1 MPERDDYVSLLC
13 RSGYTFHQA
22 ASLPEEYMEDAARRG
37 QDVLGVADRDGVYGA
52 VRAHVTGREFGVR
65 PLVGAEITCTD
76 GPPLHLLAMDLQ
88 GYGDLCELISRGRG
102 RADKGESRVQ
112 LEDVLPRASR
122 LILVHRH
129 LEREPE
135 AGALREAF
143 GDRFYAGL
151 SRYVVAADA
160 SRIADV
166 LEQARRLDL
175 LPVVAH
181 PVRFHH
187 PARKPLADVMA
198 AIRAGT
204 TLEEA
209 GHRLP
214 PNRWL
219 RTLDPDER
227 RHLYGDWPEALR
239 RTREVAERCTFSL
252 DEIRYHYPAEGVPEG
267 YEPDSWLR
275 HLVREGTR
283 RRYPGRVPVDVK
295 RQLRYELNLIAELSY
310 ANYFITMH
318 DIVARARAQGI
329 LCQGRGSA
337 ANSAVCYVLE
347 ITSIDP
353 VRSRLLFERFIS
365 EERGEP
371 PDIDVDFEHE
381 RREEVIQDI
390 YGRYGRDRAAMV
402 ANFIRYRRRM
412 AVKDVGKT
420 LGFSLEQVDRIS
432 GVMHQLRREDA
443 STDEVFHTAGLDPT
457 HRRVRLLGE
466 LMRQIIGFPRHLS
479 IHVGGFVISDI
490 PVHRMV
496 PIEPARMEG
505 RTVIQ
510 WDKEDVKDAGLL
522 KIDVLSL
529 GMLTA
534 IRKSFDLLREHR
546 RVDLTLA
553 SIPADDRSTFK
564 MIQKA
569 DTVGVFQIE
578 SRAQM
583 SMLGRLKPAC
593 YYDLVVQ
600 VAIVRPGPIQ
610 GGMVHPYLRRRR
622 GLEPVIYPLPELEAV
637 LERTYGVPLFQE
649 QVMKLAMVAG
659 DFTAGEADRLRRA
672 MGPWRA
678 SKGLNPI
685 LERLMERMEA
695 KGISRT
701 YARQIADQIRGFGE
715 YGFPESHAASFAL
728 LAYASSY
735 LKCHYPEVF
744 AAALVNSQP
753 MGFYRPHTILHDAA
767 RHGVEVRTLD
777 VNRSRWDCTL
787 EPPVLGGEGP
797 QALRI
802 GLRLVK
808 GLQAELAGRL
818 LAERDAGG
826 PFRDMDELVARTGCP
841 AHVLFKLAVA
851 GAVDELIPGEGLE
864 VRQRRVRAIWSAHR
878 FYGDEG
884 GILARTPVETRLPE
898 FPGMDRA
905 DRLVTEHHHAGT
917 SVDTHPLDLIRPWL
931 REHRYLDSVTVKRTP
946 SGRRLRTAGLVIVRQ
961 RPPTAAG
968 MLFVTLEDEK
978 GFVDLVVPPSVR
990 KRFRTPLL
998 THPVL
1003 AAEGV
1008 LERDGNSA
1016 ALKVTAVH
1024 PLYLADQ
1031 PIRNVSRDFR

>member
-1 MPERDDYVSLLC
+1 MPVRDDFVPLLC

-22 ASLPEEYMEDAARRG
+22 ASLPEEYMEDAACRG
-37 QDVLGVADRDGVYGA
+37 TDTLGIADRDGVYGA
-52 VRAHVTGREFGVR
+52 VRAYTAGREFGVR
-65 PLVGAEITCTD
+65 PLVGAELTRTD

-88 GYGDLCELISRGRG
+88 GYGDLCELITSG
-102 RADKGESRVQ
+102 RASAEKGESQVT
-112 LEDVLPRASR
+112 LADILPRAAR
-122 LILVHRH
+122 LVLVHCH
-129 LEREPE
+129 LENEPA

-151 SRYVVAADA
+151 SRYVVAGDA
-160 SRIADV
+160 PRIAAV
-166 LEQARRLDL
+166 LERARRFDV

-198 AIRAGT
+198 AIRAET
-204 TLEEA
+204 TLEDA
-209 GHRLP
+209 GPRLP

-219 RTLDPDER
+219 RILDPDER
-227 RHLYGDWPEALR
+227 EHLYGEWPDALR
-239 RTREVAERCTFSL
+239 RTRAVAERCTFSL
-252 DEIRYHYPAEGVPEG
+252 DELRYCYPSEGVPDG
-267 YEPDSWLR
+267 YDPDSWLR
-275 HLVREGTR
+275 HRVREGART
-283 RRYPGRVPVDVK
+283 RYPGRVPDDVE
-295 RQLRYELNLIAELSY
+295 RQLRHELDLIEELRY
-310 ANYFITMH
+310 ANYFITMY

-337 ANSAVCYVLE
+337 ANSAVCYVLG
-347 ITSIDP
+347 ITAIDP

-365 EERGEP
+365 RERREP

-390 YGRYGRDRAAMV
+390 YARYGRDRAAMV

-412 AVKDVGKT
+412 AIRDIGKT
-420 LGFSLEQVDRIS
+420 LGFKKEQVDRVG
-432 GVMHQLRREDA
+432 GVMKQYRREEA
-443 STDEVFHTAGLDPT
+443 SMDEIFQAAGLDPT

-466 LMRQIIGFPRHLS
+466 LVHQIIGFPRHLS

-496 PIEPARMEG
+496 PVEPARMNG

-529 GMLTA
+529 GMLTV

-546 RVDLTLA
+546 GLDLSLA
-553 SIPADDRSTFK
+553 TIPPDDSPTFR

-593 YYDLVVQ
+593 YYDLVVE

-622 GLEPVIYPLPELEAV
+622 GQEPVTYPLPELEPV

-659 DFTAGEADRLRRA
+659 DFTAGEADQLRRA
-672 MGPWRA
+672 MKPWQA
-678 SKGLNPI
+678 SQGLNPI
-685 LERLMERMEA
+685 LEDLRNRMEA
-695 KGISRT
+695 KGIPRS

-735 LKCHYPEVF
+735 LKCHHPGVF

-767 RHGVEVRTLD
+767 RHGVEVRPLD
-777 VNRSRWDCTL
+777 VNHSRWDCTL
-787 EPPVLGGEGP
+787 EAPVSGDGEP
-797 QALRI
+797 WPLRM

-808 GLQAELAGRL
+808 GLRADLVEALVTTR
-818 LAERDAGG
+818 EAGG
-826 PFRDMDELVARTGCP
+826 GYRDMEDLVARTGCP
-841 AHVLFKLAVA
+841 SHALLKLAVT
-851 GAVDELIPGEGLE
+851 GALDALIPGEE
-864 VRQRRVRAIWSAHR
+864 FDTRHRRVRAIWSAHR
-878 FYGDEG
+878 FFGDER
-884 GILARTPVETRLPE
+884 GILARTPAETRLPD
-898 FPGMDRA
+898 FPGMGHA
-905 DRLVTEHHHAGT
+905 DRLVTEHLHAGT
-917 SVDTHPLDLIRPWL
+917 SVDTHPIQLIRAWL
-931 REHRYLDSVTVKRTP
+931 KEHRYLDSVTVKRTS
-946 SGRRLRTAGLVIVRQ
+946 SGRRVRTAGLVIVRQ
-961 RPPTAAG
+961 RPPTANG
-968 MLFVTLEDEK
+968 MMFVTLEDEE
-978 GFVDLVVPPSVR
+978 GFVDLVIPSSVR
-990 KRFRTPLL
+990 KRFRTALVS
-998 THPVL
+998 HPIL
-1003 AAEGV
+1003 AAEGI

-1016 ALKVTAVH
+1016 ALKVSAVH

-1031 PIRNVSRDFR
+1031 PIQSMSRDFR